1 MNKRNTKVD
10 IDIYLVSAML
20 MASCTLIGV
29 MIGMIVQGYLM
40 R

>member
-20 MASCTLIGV
+20 MASCTLMGV
-29 MIGMIVQGYLM
+29 IIGMIIQGYLA
-40 R
+40 